1 MHYYEFNVA
10 DYRADT
16 AHLSLLEHGIYRQLM
31 DWYYL
36 DEKPIPLATQVVMRR
51 LAMGSEGLHNLENVL
66 TDFFHKTEKGYCH
79 KRIEQEIAHYRA
91 KAAKNR
97 VNGQLGGR
105 PRKTQVVDDGGAVIN
120 PQQSEVNPNHEPQ
133 TSNHSEKILCET
145 SRQADDFSYFWQ
157 CYPKK
162 TGKGAALKA
171 WNKLKPPV
179 KQILAALQ
187 WQKVS
192 KPWVEG
198 FIPLPTTYLNQERW
212 NDEPESQLGGGAA
225 QEFYQAKPVKRSDN
239 FGQRLSQSVAQVG
252 IKKASEEKHGNRE

>member
-66 TDFFHKTEKGYCH
+66 ADFFHKTENGYCH
-79 KRIEQEIAHYRA
+79 KRIEKEIAHYRA

-105 PRKTQVVDDGGAVIN
+105 PKKTQVVDTAN
-120 PQQSEVNPNHEPQ
+120 PAAGEANPNQQPA
-133 TSNHSEKILCET
+133 TSNHHKKALCENPL
-145 SRQADDFSYFWQ
+145 QADDFSRFWQ
-157 CYPKK
+157 SYPKK

-171 WNKLKPPV
+171 WNKLKPPLQQV
-179 KQILAALQ
+179 LAALQ
-187 WQKVS
+187 WQKAS
-192 KPWVEG
+192 KPWLEG

-212 NDEPESQLGGGAA
+212 NDEPELRLGGGAA
-225 QEFYQAKPVKRSDN
+225 QQFYQAKPVRRSDN
-239 FGQRLSQSVAQVG
+239 FGQRLSQSVASVG
-252 IKKASEEKHGNRE
+252 IKKPGKEKHE

>member
-51 LAMGSEGLHNLENVL
+51 LAMGSDGLHNLENVL

-79 KRIEQEIAHYRA
+79 KRIEKEIAHYRA
-91 KAAKNR
+91 RVVKNR

-105 PRKTQVVDDGGAVIN
+105 PRKTQVVSDDYPSPGAA
-120 PQQSEVNPNHEPQ
+120 NPNQEPE
-133 TSNHSEKILCET
+133 TSNYDRAISSEF
-145 SRQADDFSYFWQ
+145 DHFWQ
-157 CYPKK
+157 SYPKK

-171 WNKLKPPV
+171 WSKLKPPLA
-179 KQILAALQ
+179 KILAALQ
-187 WQKVS
+187 WQKAS
-192 KPWVEG
+192 KQWIEG

-212 NDEPESQLGGGAA
+212 NDEPDSKLGGGAA
-225 QEFYQAKPVKRSDN
+225 QEFYKAEPVKRSGN
-239 FGQRLSQSVAQVG
+239 FAQRLSQSVASVG
-252 IKKASEEKHGNRE
+252 IRKVPGEKHGSHE